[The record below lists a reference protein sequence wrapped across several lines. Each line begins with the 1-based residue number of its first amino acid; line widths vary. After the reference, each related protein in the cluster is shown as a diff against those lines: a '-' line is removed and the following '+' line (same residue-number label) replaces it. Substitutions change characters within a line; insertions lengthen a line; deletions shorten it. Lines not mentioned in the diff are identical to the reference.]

1 VKQVEY
7 RYSLREGRNPNEN
20 RPLDYE
26 DLENPYIKKEG
37 ETYKERMRRL
47 NKVKKMLQ
55 ANVYEAV
62 GVKDKKILNEFSA
75 GKGVVGNDG

>member
-1 VKQVEY
+1 MEY
-7 RYSLREGRNPNEN
+7 RYTLREGRNPNEN
-20 RPLDYE
+20 RPLDDE

-37 ETYKERMRRL
+37 ETYEEKMKRL
-47 NKVKKMLQ
+47 NKVKKMLK
-55 ANVYEAV
+55 ANIDEAV

>member
-1 VKQVEY
+1 MEH
-7 RYSLREGRNPNEN
+7 RYILREGRNPNEN

-37 ETYKERMRRL
+37 ETYKEKMRRL

-55 ANVYEAV
+55 ANVDEAV
-62 GVKDKKILNEFSA
+62 GVKDKRRLDGFSA

>member
-1 VKQVEY
+1 MEH
-7 RYSLREGRNPNEN
+7 RYILREGRNPNEN

-37 ETYKERMRRL
+37 ETYKEKMRRL

-55 ANVYEAV
+55 ANVDEAV
-62 GVKDKKILNEFSA
+62 GVKDKRILDGFSA

>member
-1 VKQVEY
+1 MEY
-7 RYSLREGRNPNEN
+7 RYTLREGRNPNEN

-37 ETYKERMRRL
+37 ETYKEKMRRL
-47 NKVKKMLQ
+47 NKVKKMLK
-55 ANVYEAV
+55 ANIDEAV
-62 GVKDKKILNEFSA
+62 GVKDKKILNEFST

>member
-1 VKQVEY
+1 MEY
-7 RYSLREGRNPNEN
+7 GYNLREERNPNET

-37 ETYKERMRRL
+37 ETYKEKMRRL
-47 NKVKKMLQ
+47 NRVKKMLQ

-75 GKGVVGNDG
+75 GKGVVGNDD

>member
-1 VKQVEY
+1 MEH
-7 RYSLREGRNPNEN
+7 RNILREGRNPNEN

-37 ETYKERMRRL
+37 ETYKEKMRRL
-47 NKVKKMLQ
+47 NRVKKMLQ

-62 GVKDKKILNEFSA
+62 GVKDKRILDGFSI
-75 GKGVVGNDG
+75 GKGVVGNDD

>member
-1 VKQVEY
+1 MEY
-7 RYSLREGRNPNEN
+7 RYTLREGRNPNEN

-37 ETYKERMRRL
+37 ETYEEKMKRL
-47 NKVKKMLQ
+47 NKVKKMLK
-55 ANVYEAV
+55 ANIDEAV
-62 GVKDKKILNEFSA
+62 GVKDKRILNEFST

>member
-1 VKQVEY
+1 MEY
-7 RYSLREGRNPNEN
+7 RYTLREGRNPNEN
-20 RPLDYE
+20 RPLDYG

-62 GVKDKKILNEFSA
+62 GVKDKKILNELFLE
-75 GKGVVGNDG
+75 KGSG